1 MQGPLHYCVP
11 QTALDSVKL
20 MADKEVSLAKLE
32 VENKRL
38 KNLWNS
44 EVLRMEEE
52 ALEQRLKYEKKRKQQ
67 VNM

>member
-1 MQGPLHYCVP
+1 
-11 QTALDSVKL
+11 

-52 ALEQRLKYEKKRKQQ
+52 TLEQRLKYEKKRKQQ
-67 VNM
+67 VNT

>member
-1 MQGPLHYCVP
+1 
-11 QTALDSVKL
+11 
-20 MADKEVSLAKLE
+20 MADKEVNLAKLE

-38 KNLWNS
+38 KNLWNG

-67 VNM
+67 VDM